1 MRVHLR
7 IESENPAHTRFTLFV
22 NGACCGPEQTMRS
35 DEFRVFSEMLGLGKR
50 ENELEVTRSSGHK
63 NLNKLRLG

>member
-1 MRVHLR
+1 MRLHLR
-7 IESENPAHTRFTLFV
+7 IESESPAHTRFTLFV

-35 DEFRVFSEMLGLGKR
+35 EEFRVYAEMLALGKR
-50 ENELEVTRSSGHK
+50 ENRVEVTRSSGHK

>member
-1 MRVHLR
+1 VRVHLR

-35 DEFRVFSEMLGLGKR
+35 DEFRVYAEMLALGKR
-50 ENELEVTRSSGHK
+50 ENWDEVTRSSGHK
-63 NLNKLRLG
+63 NFNKLRLG